1 MRFEVAFFTRV
12 LSNQSID
19 AIKKSAVPLD
29 VGFLTNE
36 DKTTKSGRYI
46 RLPALLAL
54 NVTKGLILLGLGK
67 ILSTTCLHSIYNESY
82 IRLVI
87 ER

>member
-1 MRFEVAFFTRV
+1 M
-12 LSNQSID
+12 LD
-19 AIKKSAVPLD
+19 A
-29 VGFLTNE
+29 
-36 DKTTKSGRYI
+36 GRYI
-46 RLPALLAL
+46 KLPALLAL